1 MKKRTAA
8 AAILIVALGLIAW
21 EFFPQSQA
29 DNKSAPP
36 AAASSKATTADT
48 KVATVQNHPKAAD
61 QETPDQNQRTR
72 PSQPQVEKVYPKP
85 KVPEAKP
92 VPGKQG
98 FVFSP
103 FNDKIIDVTGIPP
116 GTLIA
121 DPTYPSEEQKHFR
134 VPK

>member
-21 EFFPQSQA
+21 EFFPRSQA
-29 DNKSAPP
+29 DKKSAPS
-36 AAASSKATTADT
+36 AAASSKFSTVDTKAATTQHDP
-48 KVATVQNHPKAAD
+48 QAAD
-61 QETPDQNQRTR
+61 QKIPDQNQRTR
-72 PSQPQVEKVYPKP
+72 PSQPPVEKVYPKP
-85 KVPEAKP
+85 KVPDAKP

>member
-48 KVATVQNHPKAAD
+48 KVATVQNYPKAAD

-72 PSQPQVEKVYPKP
+72 PSQPPVEKVYPKP
-85 KVPEAKP
+85 KHPEAER

-98 FVFSP
+98 YVFSP
-103 FNDKIIDVTGIPP
+103 FNNKLIDVREIPP
-116 GTLIA
+116 GTLVA
-121 DPTYPSEEQKHFR
+121 DPTSSPEEERYFR

>member
-48 KVATVQNHPKAAD
+48 KVATVQNYPKAAD

-72 PSQPQVEKVYPKP
+72 PSQP
-85 KVPEAKP
+85 
-92 VPGKQG
+92 PGKGLSQAEAPRG
-98 FVFSP
+98 G
-103 FNDKIIDVTGIPP
+103 TGAGQAGVCIQP
-116 GTLIA
+116 LQQQA
-121 DPTYPSEEQKHFR
+121 H
-134 VPK
+134 